1 MTDGALRRQIE
12 RPGGSGHSIPGLS
25 DAVRIG
31 GWIFF
36 GAIRGNDPVTRTY
49 PDDT

>member
-1 MTDGALRRQIE
+1 MPPSPYRQQVE

-36 GAIRGNDPVTRTY
+36 GAIRGNDPVTRDV
-49 PDDT
+49 P